1 MVDTTAIDLFLGL
14 DLGKEFHH
22 AHGRTQDGRT
32 VHDKRL
38 PNTEPKLLEL
48 FTRLVA
54 KFGTVLV
61 IVDQVA
67 NIGALPLTV
76 ARAAGCR
83 VAYLPGLS
91 MRRAADLHPGEA
103 KTDARD
109 AFVIAETARTMP
121 HTLRAVDRDDEVL
134 AELTML
140 TGYDN
145 DLAGEINRT
154 TNRLRGLL
162 SQIHPSLER
171 VLGPRLAYPYI
182 QALLQRHGSP
192 ARLRKTGPVP
202 LRGPAQ
208 GTQLAQGPPPHHRD
222 LRRAREQ
229 TLVVPGTE
237 ASALI
242 VPGLAAQLAAAHT
255 QRGPGRAGDRRP
267 AGGPP
272 SFPPPDVP
280 ARHGRQDHGRRDR
293 RDR

>member
-54 KFGTVLV
+54 KFGAVLV

-91 MRRAADLHPGEA
+91 MRRAADLHPGET
-103 KTDARD
+103 KTDVRD

-121 HTLRAVDRDDEVL
+121 HTLRAVDRDGVAREASITSFL
-134 AELTML
+134 YSAAELRTL
-140 TGYDN
+140 FEAAGFTDVRCYGDFDGGPYDN
-145 DLAGEINRT
+145 
-154 TNRLRGLL
+154 
-162 SQIHPSLER
+162 H
-171 VLGPRLAYPYI
+171 
-182 QALLQRHGSP
+182 
-192 ARLRKTGPVP
+192 ARR
-202 LRGPAQ
+202 
-208 GTQLAQGPPPHHRD
+208 
-222 LRRAREQ
+222 
-229 TLVVPGTE
+229 
-237 ASALI
+237 LI
-242 VPGLAAQLAAAHT
+242 V
-255 QRGPGRAGDRRP
+255 RGTRP
-267 AGGPP
+267 ELSA
-272 SFPPPDVP
+272 DT
-280 ARHGRQDHGRRDR
+280 REL
-293 RDR
+293 